1 MTPLDYPHVVFP
13 TVEAAQAAA
22 EALDDGEDFVY
33 AVVIDPTGT
42 GKAIVAVYD
51 ITDGALIAYV

>member
-1 MTPLDYPHVVFP
+1 MTLLDHPHIVFS

-22 EALDDGEDFVY
+22 KTLDDGEDFTF
-33 AVVIDPTGT
+33 AVVVDPTGT

-51 ITDGALIAYV
+51 IADGAFIAYV

>member
-1 MTPLDYPHVVFP
+1 MTLLNHPHIVFS

-22 EALDDGEDFVY
+22 DAMDDGEEFTFT
-33 AVVIDPTGT
+33 VVIDPTGT

-51 ITDGALIAYV
+51 IADGAFIAYV